1 MRYQLKAIGPAG
13 GVESIDSQAPDETTA
28 VRQLEGRG
36 YTVLSVR
43 AKHTL
48 GAPWGGRSQRFPLAL
63 FSQEL
68 RVLINAGLPLVEAID
83 TLGQKERSNEWRGVI
98 ERLVAVLKEG
108 QPLSAALEQFPQPF
122 SPLYVATVK
131 ASEKTS
137 DLAPALA
144 RYVAYAGQLESIR
157 KRVVNASIYPMLLIA
172 VGGMVGLF
180 LLLYVVPRFGHIYA
194 ERGTD
199 LPLFSRLLLSWGNA
213 VDKHG
218 LVVLG
223 ALALLVAGIVYALRL
238 PQVRTAIGD
247 ALWRVPAIGE
257 RLKIYQLARFYRTI
271 GMLLRG
277 GMPLVAALDMGAEL
291 LHPMLRARLAAASR
305 AISEG
310 RNVSQSM
317 DANGLTTSVAL
328 RMLAVGEKGGNMGEM
343 LEQIAASLH
352 LECLPMAELRRAAPA
367 FDLLPFA
374 ECSQHSCALLRA
386 ADGRLLLAFD
396 DPFSGELQAW
406 AEERIEAAFS
416 WCLVHRGDLVAFLAG
431 HEESLRALD
440 AVQEEVVRGPADSGR
455 IEDLSLKSIGDES
468 SEVVRLVRSTLRD
481 ALMIGASDVHL
492 ETQPAGLAIKFRT
505 DGILSQVKMIQDTA
519 QAEQAIARVK
529 VLAELDITER
539 RVPQDGRFKALEHGR
554 AVDFR
559 VSIMPSIHGEDA
571 VLRVLDKQ
579 SLYETTHQQLSLDS
593 LGFDAEDVR
602 RLRRLSNEP
611 YGMLLVTGPTGSG
624 KTTTLYAAISEIN
637 NGQDKIVTIED
648 PVEYQLPGV
657 LQIPVNEKK
666 GLSFARG
673 LRSILRHDPDKIMV
687 GEIRDP
693 ETANIAVQSALT
705 GHLVFTTVHANN
717 VFDVIG
723 RFVHMNVDLY
733 GFVSALNAILAQR
746 LVRVV
751 CPHCAEDDQPSAEQ
765 LVESGLDKT
774 DTKGWTF
781 RVGRGC
787 RECRGAGYKGRKAI
801 AELMILTDELRE
813 LITSRAPVRQLKEAA
828 HRSGTR
834 FLRDAAFEAVR
845 KGETTLQEINR
856 VTFVS

>member
-1 MRYQLKAIGPAG
+1 MSAVTGPVGEPIAAAEIAQARAAARAARRRT
-13 GVESIDSQAPDETTA
+13 VDVLEES
-28 VRQLEGRG
+28 
-36 YTVLSVR
+36 
-43 AKHTL
+43 
-48 GAPWGGRSQRFPLAL
+48 LAL
-63 FSQEL
+63 
-68 RVLINAGLPLVEAID
+68 
-83 TLGQKERSNEWRGVI
+83 
-98 ERLVAVLKEG
+98 
-108 QPLSAALEQFPQPF
+108 QPDGF
-122 SPLYVATVK
+122 T
-131 ASEKTS
+131 
-137 DLAPALA
+137 
-144 RYVAYAGQLESIR
+144 
-157 KRVVNASIYPMLLIA
+157 
-172 VGGMVGLF
+172 
-180 LLLYVVPRFGHIYA
+180 
-194 ERGTD
+194 
-199 LPLFSRLLLSWGNA
+199 
-213 VDKHG
+213 
-218 LVVLG
+218 
-223 ALALLVAGIVYALRL
+223 
-238 PQVRTAIGD
+238 
-247 ALWRVPAIGE
+247 
-257 RLKIYQLARFYRTI
+257 
-271 GMLLRG
+271 
-277 GMPLVAALDMGAEL
+277 
-291 LHPMLRARLAAASR
+291 ARLAATL
-305 AISEG
+305 
-310 RNVSQSM
+310 Q
-317 DANGLTTSVAL
+317 
-328 RMLAVGEKGGNMGEM
+328 
-343 LEQIAASLH
+343 

-492 ETQPAGLAIKFRT
+492 ETQPAGLAIKFRI
-505 DGILSQVKMIQDTA
+505 DGILSQVKMIQDVA

-593 LGFDAEDVR
+593 LGFDAGDVR

-687 GEIRDP
+687 GEIRRPPRVHDRPRQQRVRRHRPLRAHERRPVRLRLRAERHPRAAPGARGLPALRGGRPALGRAAGGIRPGQDRHQGLDIPGRPRLPRVPRRGLQGPQGDRRADDP
-693 ETANIAVQSALT
+693 HRRAARIDHRARPGAAAEGGGAPLRHALPARRGVRGRQERRDHAAGDQPCHVCFLT
-705 GHLVFTTVHANN
+705 G
-717 VFDVIG
+717 
-723 RFVHMNVDLY
+723 
-733 GFVSALNAILAQR
+733 
-746 LVRVV
+746 
-751 CPHCAEDDQPSAEQ
+751 C
-765 LVESGLDKT
+765 
-774 DTKGWTF
+774 
-781 RVGRGC
+781 
-787 RECRGAGYKGRKAI
+787 
-801 AELMILTDELRE
+801 
-813 LITSRAPVRQLKEAA
+813 
-828 HRSGTR
+828 
-834 FLRDAAFEAVR
+834 
-845 KGETTLQEINR
+845 
-856 VTFVS
+856 